1 LGKGQGYQHNLLKY
15 CCMGE
20 SERFGRIEFAIGS
33 DVTNEF
39 KKAVAEVEESD
50 WHPIHRAV
58 NGKKEK
64 TGAEW
69 AEVCFVPS
77 AMGHSKK
84 GPEYRYLAK
93 RQAMAEQLG
102 LPGLES
108 QPVLPFQ
115 TMAMQGKK

>member
-1 LGKGQGYQHNLLKY
+1 
-15 CCMGE
+15 MGE

>member
-1 LGKGQGYQHNLLKY
+1 LL
-15 CCMGE
+15 
-20 SERFGRIEFAIGS
+20 
-33 DVTNEF
+33 
-39 KKAVAEVEESD
+39 
-50 WHPIHRAV
+50 HRAV

-84 GPEYRYLAK
+84 GPEYRYLTK
-93 RQAMAEQLG
+93 RQEMAEQLG

-108 QPVLPFQ
+108 QPVLPKPWRCRGRS
-115 TMAMQGKK
+115 TSCLGLLRIWTGWRGVDSLASRAL